1 MFVFQLLWDERLRRN
16 FQNCRKRKEAGVVE
30 VTSCRLGKQACVRGP
45 VLRQGQMVEHTL
57 SSSQSFMYGLQN
69 YLPPIPAGEDE
80 HSVAAPVKWMKSKW
94 FTRPKR
100 LDFQKLALLMDK
112 TLSTRRN
119 MIINQHASPIY
130 IQLVDEAQFAVFV
143 ELTKLITTTGTA
155 SAFSAFIAAFFVFN
169 LA

>member
-1 MFVFQLLWDERLRRN
+1 
-16 FQNCRKRKEAGVVE
+16 
-30 VTSCRLGKQACVRGP
+30 
-45 VLRQGQMVEHTL
+45 
-57 SSSQSFMYGLQN
+57 
-69 YLPPIPAGEDE
+69 
-80 HSVAAPVKWMKSKW
+80 
-94 FTRPKR
+94 
-100 LDFQKLALLMDK
+100 
-112 TLSTRRN
+112 